1 MAGESARESARRQRE
16 KAARLQR
23 SAELWERGA
32 EGEQATA
39 AALDALPK
47 DTWTVFHDVHWPG
60 RTYANI
66 DHVAVGPSGVFVI
79 DSKNWAGTIAV
90 RDNVLRQNG
99 RAREKTVAGAAE
111 AALAIASLTPVVIPQ
126 HVLPVLCFVRDEALT
141 GWARDVMVCSTA
153 NLVEMLTSRPE
164 VLPPPIAREASLQ
177 LDAMVRS
184 ATAPAAPAAPAAR
197 TAPRATATPRPTVPQ
212 TAPRQLI
219 HGLTARAPASRSSS
233 KRRRKNPGASLVKL
247 VLMLAFGVALI
258 TTPQLLTSLSQG
270 FAELLT
276 SRLLEESPPEGRPA
290 DGPPPRSQ
298 RAVVVRHVDGDTL
311 LLRAADDGSKVLSNH
326 DTRVRL
332 LEIDTPESVTPDQ
345 PVECYGKAA
354 SAELKRLTPV
364 GSIVRVLPDRDLR
377 DPYGRTLLYVWNA
390 GGEFVNLQLVR
401 SGAARAVL
409 FEPNDR
415 YIAQMRRAETKARA
429 NDRGQW
435 GAC

>member
-1 MAGESARESARRQRE
+1 M
-16 KAARLQR
+16 
-23 SAELWERGA
+23 
-32 EGEQATA
+32 
-39 AALDALPK
+39 
-47 DTWTVFHDVHWPG
+47 
-60 RTYANI
+60 
-66 DHVAVGPSGVFVI
+66 
-79 DSKNWAGTIAV
+79 
-90 RDNVLRQNG
+90 
-99 RAREKTVAGAAE
+99 
-111 AALAIASLTPVVIPQ
+111 
-126 HVLPVLCFVRDEALT
+126 
-141 GWARDVMVCSTA
+141 
-153 NLVEMLTSRPE
+153 
-164 VLPPPIAREASLQ
+164 
-177 LDAMVRS
+177 
-184 ATAPAAPAAPAAR
+184 
-197 TAPRATATPRPTVPQ
+197 ATATPRPTAPQ

-258 TTPQLLTSLSQG
+258 TTPQLLTSLTQG

-364 GSIVRVLPDRDLR
+364 GSIVRVLPDRELK
-377 DPYGRTLLYVWNA
+377 DPFDRTLLYLWNE
-390 GGEFVNLQLVR
+390 GDEFVNLEMIQA
-401 SGAARAVL
+401 GAARAVL

-415 YIAQMRRAETKARA
+415 YIAQMRRAESKARA
-429 NDRGQW
+429 QDRGQW